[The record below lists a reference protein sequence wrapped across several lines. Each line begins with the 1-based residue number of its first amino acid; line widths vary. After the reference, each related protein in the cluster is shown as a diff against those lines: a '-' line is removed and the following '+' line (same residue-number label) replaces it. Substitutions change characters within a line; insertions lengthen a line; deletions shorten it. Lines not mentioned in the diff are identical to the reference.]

1 MEVKVSQDKCIGC
14 GRCIDSLNNVFGY
27 NDEGLAHV
35 VCEDNLEE
43 YREDIE
49 EIASGCPAGAIYI
62 K

>member
-14 GRCIDSLNNVFGY
+14 GRCIDSLNNVFDY